1 MTPAEEKHIAYRAFL
16 IRCWPV
22 AGTLLLGLTL
32 TLFWYLYQHYPL
44 YVNQEY
50 LLDQLRAYK
59 VDNDTLDR
67 MAVMGNMAFVAC
79 GAFIIIVLLL
89 ISMAL
94 WKEYKLIR
102 IIREQAE
109 ELAALREELMLASA
123 RLDAA
128 SPAEE
133 H

>member
-1 MTPAEEKHIAYRAFL
+1 MTPVDAKHVAYRSFL

-22 AGTLLLGLTL
+22 AGSLLLALTL
-32 TLFWYLYQHYPL
+32 YLFWYLYQHYPL

-59 VDNDTLDR
+59 VDTPTLDR

-79 GAFIIIVLLL
+79 GVFVIIVLLL

-94 WKEYKLIR
+94 WKEYRLIR
-102 IIREQAE
+102 IIRAQAAE
-109 ELAALREELMLASA
+109 IAGLRAQLE
-123 RLDAA
+123 
-128 SPAEE
+128 PAPEAE
-133 H
+133 TPSEI

>member
-1 MTPAEEKHIAYRAFL
+1 
-16 IRCWPV
+16 
-22 AGTLLLGLTL
+22 
-32 TLFWYLYQHYPL
+32 
-44 YVNQEY
+44 
-50 LLDQLRAYK
+50 
-59 VDNDTLDR
+59 
-67 MAVMGNMAFVAC
+67 MGNMAFVAC